1 MRPVRKV
8 QRWWSRRKKII
19 LASTS
24 PRRKELLEMTG
35 LKFQV
40 EAPQAD
46 EKILPEETPKEYV
59 ERLALEKALS
69 VAKNHPDDI
78 VIGCDTVVILNGK
91 TILGKPR
98 DKKDARTIL
107 MMLGGKEHTV
117 LSAVAAVWQGKN
129 KKRVVSVE
137 TRVRMKQFE
146 DWEVAW
152 YLDSGEHMD
161 KAGAYA
167 IQGRG
172 AIFVEG
178 IVGSYTNVIGLPLME
193 SVLLLRSFGIRL

>member
-1 MRPVRKV
+1 MVPVRKV
-8 QRWWSRRKKII
+8 QRWWTRRKKII

-35 LKFQV
+35 LRFQV
-40 EAPQAD
+40 EAPQAN
-46 EKILPEETPKEYV
+46 EGILPEEDPREHV

-78 VIGCDTVVILNGK
+78 VLGCDTVVILNGK

-98 DKKDARTIL
+98 DKKDARNIL
-107 MMLGGKEHTV
+107 MKLGGKEHTV
-117 LSAVAAVWQGKN
+117 LSAVAAVRQTKN
-129 KKRVVSVE
+129 KKRVVTVE

-146 DWEVAW
+146 EWEVAW

-167 IQGRG
+167 IQGKG